1 MAHLEKMALVFNL
14 NVNSH
19 KVTVLKKVWDLEQCH
34 LGKKIGV
41 VINQFKFLLPPNHHH
56 CFSKNKPRLA

>member
-1 MAHLEKMALVFNL
+1 MKNRNETKKRQGMAHLEKMALVFNL

-41 VINQFKFLLPPNHHH
+41 VINQF
-56 CFSKNKPRLA
+56 

>member
-34 LGKKIGV
+34 LGEKIGV
-41 VINQFKFLLPPNHHH
+41 VINQFKFLLPRNHHH

>member
-34 LGKKIGV
+34 LSKKIGV
-41 VINQFKFLLPPNHHH
+41 VINQF
-56 CFSKNKPRLA
+56 